1 MRLENLP
8 LYGILKSTSTRDI
21 EIYIAEVI
29 DTRKFSKRALTL
41 LIVMMM
47 MKMVTISMM
56 KMIYIHIIMFFLLF
70 SCMISNS

>member
-8 LYGILKSTSTRDI
+8 LYGILKSTSKRDI